1 VSEVVASLRLDLASD
16 GYSVLVRTDHRRP
29 EFDRLSVR
37 WLSAARRSEV
47 EIEVALDDLLL
58 NVGALVDW
66 PEPASVV
73 WDERLRSMVEDAF
86 RDSKVAEDRLAG
98 ISQTGE
104 GTTLD
109 VSEALGSRWQG
120 SLTSFQARDVARI
133 LSMRH
138 GANFSVPGAGKT
150 RASLAVYEA
159 LRVAGDV
166 DRLLVVCPKSAYE
179 SWQTE
184 AVEVFGASVPTIRVY
199 GGSAADLAAEIL
211 LVNYERLP
219 DAQRAL
225 AAWLASSK
233 SMLILDEAHRM
244 KLGAAGAY
252 GSACL
257 SLGPR
262 ARRRLILSGTPAPN
276 GPDDLRSLFS
286 FVWPGRGRQVVDSAV
301 NGTTLQQASQI
312 LSPFFVRTT
321 KDELGLPPL
330 QATVRYVDLP
340 ELHREIYDAL
350 LGQMSARARHARDD
364 LSALGRIVM
373 YLLMAADSPSL
384 LTAGAS
390 RYEPLE
396 YRIPPLE
403 VPDSASLAELL
414 RDVPSYEF
422 SPKFAETLAIVADNA
437 ARGRKTLVWSTFVR
451 TLTTLER
458 MFADFHPAVVHGGTE
473 DRDAQV
479 ARFRNDPN
487 CMVLL
492 SNPATL
498 GEGISLHHVC
508 HDAVYVDRDFA
519 AGRFL
524 QSLDRIHRLGLA
536 PDTMTNVTVLIAAGT
551 IDEVVN
557 QRLDVKLRFLSAV
570 LDDPAVAQLGDLDEE
585 PSVGAG
591 LSNADLRTL
600 MGYLGVSSTS

>member
-1 VSEVVASLRLDLASD
+1 
-16 GYSVLVRTDHRRP
+16 
-29 EFDRLSVR
+29 
-37 WLSAARRSEV
+37 
-47 EIEVALDDLLL
+47 
-58 NVGALVDW
+58 
-66 PEPASVV
+66 
-73 WDERLRSMVEDAF
+73 
-86 RDSKVAEDRLAG
+86 
-98 ISQTGE
+98 
-104 GTTLD
+104 
-109 VSEALGSRWQG
+109 
-120 SLTSFQARDVARI
+120 
-133 LSMRH
+133 
-138 GANFSVPGAGKT
+138 
-150 RASLAVYEA
+150 
-159 LRVAGDV
+159 
-166 DRLLVVCPKSAYE
+166 
-179 SWQTE
+179 
-184 AVEVFGASVPTIRVY
+184 
-199 GGSAADLAAEIL
+199 
-211 LVNYERLP
+211 
-219 DAQRAL
+219 
-225 AAWLASSK
+225 
-233 SMLILDEAHRM
+233 
-244 KLGAAGAY
+244 
-252 GSACL
+252 
-257 SLGPR
+257 
-262 ARRRLILSGTPAPN
+262 
-276 GPDDLRSLFS
+276 
-286 FVWPGRGRQVVDSAV
+286 
-301 NGTTLQQASQI
+301 
-312 LSPFFVRTT
+312 
-321 KDELGLPPL
+321 
-330 QATVRYVDLP
+330 
-340 ELHREIYDAL
+340 
-350 LGQMSARARHARDD
+350 
-364 LSALGRIVM
+364 M

-458 MFADFHPAVVHGGTE
+458 MFVDFHPAVVHGGTE

-600 MGYLGVSSTS
+600 MGYLGVSSAS